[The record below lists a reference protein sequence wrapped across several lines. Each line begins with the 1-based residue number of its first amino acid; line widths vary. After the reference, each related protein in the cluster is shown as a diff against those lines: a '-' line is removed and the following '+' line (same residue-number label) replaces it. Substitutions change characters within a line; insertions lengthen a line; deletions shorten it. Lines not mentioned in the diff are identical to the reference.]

1 MKTQI
6 QKWGNSLAIRIPKP
20 FASQLQLE
28 AETPVELEV
37 DDGRLVVRAANA
49 PTLEELVA
57 QITPENV
64 HGETD
69 WGGPVGKE
77 VW

>member
-20 FASQLQLE
+20 FAAQLQLE
-28 AETPVELEV
+28 AEASVELEV
-37 DDGRLVVRAANA
+37 DQGTLVVRPVAA
-49 PTLEELVA
+49 PSLEELVA
-57 QITPENV
+57 LITPENL
-64 HGETD
+64 HRETD
-69 WGGPVGKE
+69 WGTPVGKE